1 MDWIS
6 VLPGD
11 YPEDLLA
18 GVLRGVE
25 ERGWSGSASRGR
37 EQTVVTISGGE
48 EASEVAAVLPAEVD
62 LQPLLSR
69 SDYARVARRRWLM
82 AWLVRVLGVV
92 VAVVG
97 LVPVVGFIR
106 PPDSAVSL
114 PDQVLVGAVDDIPT
128 DGSRLVRVDGRP
140 VLVIRMEDGVLHAL
154 GATCSYTEECQLEWD
169 PLRHQIICPC
179 HGDVFDIFGNVLQGP
194 SSIPLRR
201 YAVEVVDGRI
211 YLEAGA

>member
-48 EASEVAAVLPAEVD
+48 AAAEVAALLPAEAD
-62 LQPLLSR
+62 LQALLTR
-69 SDYARVARRRWLM
+69 SDYARIGRRRWLM
-82 AWLVRVLGVV
+82 AWMARGLGVLVTLAVVVPVLGFIKPPESS
-92 VAVVG
+92 VA
-97 LVPVVGFIR
+97 I
-106 PPDSAVSL
+106 
-114 PDQVLVGAVDDIPT
+114 PDQVLVGVVGDIQENAA
-128 DGSRLVRVDGRP
+128 RIVRFQGRP
-140 VLVIRMEDGVLHAL
+140 VLVILMENGDYFAL
-154 GATCSYTEECQLEWD
+154 GATCSYTEACQLTWD
-169 PLRHQIICPC
+169 ADRHQVTCPC
-179 HGDVFDIFGNVLQGP
+179 HGDVFDIFGNVVQGP

-201 YAVEVVDGRI
+201 YAVKVVDGRI
-211 YLEAGA
+211 YLERGA